1 MNLSNKHIFIILNDN
16 TYGLIKLSI
25 NKDLENL
32 ELKVEYFRIISTDSK
47 VLENIYSMC
56 INNSTNKN
64 LLKTCSNEL
73 VNSKIFNLKEC
84 EDLCDSLEFINN
96 KEKKHDE
103 YMQVKLY
110 KELQIPISL
119 YNIKSIYNFVYSF
132 YTNYN
137 ILESMMRLNL
147 LTARSNEVEQKSQK
161 QRIINEHEQIEIKEH
176 KIDDKLENIFNLIFD
191 NSIKTSLINNIFN
204 NYNQISNIKF
214 ENNQLIFSNI
224 IINSYGINCDYIKS
238 LIISNNNHSN
248 QISHNLLKLYQM
260 ILDKQYNTNSFYL
273 NMILYL
279 IFIYTICNFMK
290 TNPDYTMSRLDEI
303 LINLNLQAN
312 IMNRLLET
320 NEIFLVFKEKI
331 KFCYQKNKITEDKI
345 DFIHEEKLKEISE
358 KYHHLK
364 PISQEEFINSIL
376 NDYNNIKT
384 KDSSPLILSK
394 KKTININNFLNSS
407 QTNDLPNLFVNVGEQ
422 EDLENLSFN
431 LLEYQVISNRIIT
444 KSYHYILKYIKDPS
458 IILSVKNIPK
468 TVVNLFDLLTKNVL
482 NNGTIQKDNISTLNF
497 YNILKE
503 KIPHINKFDHIT
515 ILFIIFQI
523 MIPFSYDMYK
533 NEIFEDS
540 LLV

>member
-1 MNLSNKHIFIILNDN
+1 MNLSNKHLFIILNDN
-16 TYGLIKLSI
+16 TYGICKLSI

-32 ELKVEYFRIISTDSK
+32 ELKFEYFKITSTDSK
-47 VLENIYSMC
+47 VLENIYSIC
-56 INNSTNKN
+56 LNNSTNKN

-84 EDLCDSLEFINN
+84 EDLCDSIEFINS

-103 YMQVKLY
+103 YIQVKLY
-110 KELQIPISL
+110 DGLQIPISL

-147 LTARSNEVEQKSQK
+147 LTARSGEVKQEPQKK
-161 QRIINEHEQIEIKEH
+161 RVINEHEQIEISEH

-204 NYNQISNIKF
+204 NYNQISDVKY
-214 ENNQLIFSNI
+214 EDNQLTFSNI
-224 IINSYGINCDYIKS
+224 VINSYGIDCEYIKS
-238 LIISNNNHSN
+238 LIISNNSHSD

-260 ILDKQYNTNSFYL
+260 ILDEQYNTNSFYL

-290 TNPDYTMSRLDEI
+290 TNQDYTTSRLDEI

-312 IMNRLLET
+312 IMNRLLDT
-320 NEIFLVFKEKI
+320 NEIFSVFKEKI
-331 KFCYQKNKITEDKI
+331 KFCYQKTKIEKNKI
-345 DFIHEEKLKEISE
+345 DFIHDEKLKEISE

-364 PISQEEFINSIL
+364 PVSQKEFINSIL
-376 NDYNNIKT
+376 NDYSNIKT
-384 KDSSPLILSK
+384 KESLPLLISK
-394 KKTININNFLNSS
+394 KKTININNFLDSS
-407 QTNDLPNLFVNVGEQ
+407 QTIDLPNLFVNVGGQ
-422 EDLENLSFN
+422 GDLENLSFN

-444 KSYHYILKYIKDPS
+444 KSYDYILKYIKDPS
-458 IILSVKNIPK
+458 VILSVKNIPK

-482 NNGTIQKDNISTLNF
+482 NNGTIQKDNVSTLSF

-503 KIPHINKFDHIT
+503 RIPDINKFNHIT

-533 NEIFEDS
+533 NEIFEDY